1 MALAHQYGWTYCE
14 DAVRIEVC
22 SSPCCPDPGPSPGT
36 NPAPRRA
43 VGGGA
48 GDHPHGLG
56 PSMRGGADGGDV
68 GPGHAGSSCGAGSG
82 EGSRYTCTIEVV
94 PYSPTHLL
102 LRCRTLELKLP
113 RGLVHGGVGDAH
125 GGGRDARGGE
135 GVLGAGAVGAHG
147 GVGDAV
153 AEAAALLARGVV
165 SDAAA
170 CVDGRPWTSDRRGH
184 VALTRRGVTVLWAQP
199 QGAQEAEEA
208 VAGYIRLVRYL
219 V

>member
-1 MALAHQYGWTYCE
+1 M
-14 DAVRIEVC
+14 
-22 SSPCCPDPGPSPGT
+22 
-36 NPAPRRA
+36 
-43 VGGGA
+43 
-48 GDHPHGLG
+48 
-56 PSMRGGADGGDV
+56 
-68 GPGHAGSSCGAGSG
+68 
-82 EGSRYTCTIEVV
+82 V

-102 LRCRTLELKLP
+102 LRCRTLELLLP
-113 RGLVHGGVGDAH
+113 RGVVHGGVGAQE
-125 GGGRDARGGE
+125 GASTPCGE
-135 GVLGAGAVGAHG
+135 GVHG
-147 GVGDAV
+147 GVGGAV

-165 SDAAA
+165 ADAAA